1 MHLIIEKPGS
11 FLGKHSER
19 LRVSVKGEVATEA
32 PLLDVEHVLVLSSG
46 VSLSADAVQICA
58 ENGVPIS
65 FLSRTGHAYARL
77 LAPGLT
83 GTVRTRREQLLAY
96 ADGRGTE
103 LAKAFARGKLLNQ
116 ANQLKYMSKYRK
128 TIDTD
133 LFWKVRDAAAD
144 VERMARY
151 ISELPDSPVDELR
164 PSVLNLEGRGAHIYW
179 QALAT
184 MLPAEYNWPSR
195 ETRGASDLVNMAL
208 NYGYGVLY
216 AKIEGALI
224 LAGLDP
230 YAGFLHVDR
239 AGKPSMVL
247 DAIEEFRAPVVDR
260 TVFGL
265 LNRGIDLSV
274 DPESGRFD
282 HATRRMLAE
291 KVLERLDTGVERYE
305 GKKHRL
311 RTIIQSQAGRLA
323 TTLRGESR
331 YTPFVASW

>member
-1 MHLIIEKPGS
+1 MHLIIEQPGS

-19 LRVSVKGEVATEA
+19 LRVSVKGEVAAEA
-32 PLLDVEHVLVLSSG
+32 PLLDVEHVLVLTSG
-46 VSLSADAVQICA
+46 ASLSADAVQICA
-58 ENGVPIS
+58 ENGIPIS
-65 FLSRTGHAYARL
+65 FLSRSGHAYARL

-83 GTVRTRREQLLAY
+83 GTVKTRREQLLAY
-96 ADGRGTE
+96 TDERGAS
-103 LAKAFARGKLLNQ
+103 LAKTFAQGKLLNQ

-128 TIDTD
+128 TVDID
-133 LFWKVRDAAAD
+133 LYWKVRDGAAD
-144 VERMARY
+144 IERVARY
-151 ISELPDSPVDELR
+151 IEELPALPLDDLR
-164 PSVLNLEGRGAHIYW
+164 PNVLNLEGRGAHIYW
-179 QALAT
+179 QTLAT
-184 MLPAEYNWPSR
+184 MLPGEYNWPSR
-195 ETRGASDLVNMAL
+195 ETRGAADPVNMAL

-239 AGKPSMVL
+239 AGKPSMAL

-265 LNRGIDLSV
+265 LNRGIELRV
-274 DPESGRFD
+274 DTESGRFD

-291 KVLERLDTGVERYE
+291 KVLERLEGVERYE

-311 RTIIQSQAGRLA
+311 RTIIQMQAARLA
-323 TTLRGESR
+323 TYLRGEGR
-331 YTPFVASW
+331 YEPFAAGW